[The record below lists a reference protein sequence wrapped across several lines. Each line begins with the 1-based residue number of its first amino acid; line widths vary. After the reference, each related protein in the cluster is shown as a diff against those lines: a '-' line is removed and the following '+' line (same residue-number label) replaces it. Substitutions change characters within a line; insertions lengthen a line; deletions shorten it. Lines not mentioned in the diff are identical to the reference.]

1 MSKANQVKKLTVT
14 IKRLSWDF
22 NLYWKLISKDE
33 DNDKNKKN
41 ILPPPLSLQFP

>member
-1 MSKANQVKKLTVT
+1 MSNTNQVKKLTVT
-14 IKRLSWDF
+14 IKRLSWEF
-22 NLYWKLISKDE
+22 NLYWKVMSKDE